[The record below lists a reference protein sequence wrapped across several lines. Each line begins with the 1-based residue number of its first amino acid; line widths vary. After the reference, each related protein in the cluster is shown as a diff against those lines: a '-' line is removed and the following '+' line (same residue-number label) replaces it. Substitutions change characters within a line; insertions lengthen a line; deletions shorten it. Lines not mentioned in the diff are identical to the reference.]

1 MNNNYNEEVNDNNL
15 IEELEKD
22 KYYYDTY
29 ETNYLYN
36 EYEADVKTTINN
48 YSINK
53 MKEIKYFSY
62 SPQNINLFNSI
73 KNSNKN
79 KHPKKNISSNQ
90 NLSEEMEIEKDDN
103 TNEINKLKRIP
114 KLELLKRITKMKKDF
129 QENSNTNNSKTTIKE
144 INQEVEKVYN
154 LANIMN
160 TLNNSADDIT
170 ETYKKIFLVRDLSF
184 IYKNEFSSY
193 ERVKDKINP
202 EKKKEKNAQF
212 QHIRNEI
219 NNLIN
224 QVKRREGQYDKKPL
238 INFLIKYAEYNS
250 IN

>member
-1 MNNNYNEEVNDNNL
+1 
-15 IEELEKD
+15 
-22 KYYYDTY
+22 
-29 ETNYLYN
+29 
-36 EYEADVKTTINN
+36 
-48 YSINK
+48 
-53 MKEIKYFSY
+53 
-62 SPQNINLFNSI
+62 
-73 KNSNKN
+73 
-79 KHPKKNISSNQ
+79 
-90 NLSEEMEIEKDDN
+90 MEIEKDDN

-224 QVKRREGQYDKKPL
+224 QVKRREVQYDKKPL
-238 INFLIKYAEYNS
+238 INFLIKYAEYNAL
-250 IN
+250 N